1 MKRLVLLAVVLAA
14 FAPSAI
20 AGPWIKSLVTA
31 QKKAKDNKR
40 LIFVDMFADWCGW
53 CHRMEQEVFPSAAF
67 QMATDDMVLL
77 RLNTEDG
84 GEGTQLAQ
92 KLGVTTLPTFL
103 VLTHDLTVAG
113 VIRGYS
119 PPNDFVKMLTDVEK
133 QYNNF
138 LKLQADEPKFGD
150 DYGKRLQLAQAL
162 HARQKVKES
171 ETRLKKLVID
181 AKAPT
186 AVRDQAYLEL
196 AMVMFEGRRYDES
209 LKTIREFTKV
219 QSKGDLLERARM
231 LGAQVYTIQGNYLA
245 AANELRSFKATFP
258 NSPLIKS
265 VDLLLPQI
273 EQQLQQAKK

>member
-31 QKKAKDNKR
+31 QKKAKDKER
-40 LIFVDMFADWCGW
+40 LIFVDLFADWCGW

-92 KLGVTTLPTFL
+92 KFGVNTLPTFL

-113 VIRGYS
+113 IIRGYA
-119 PPNDFVKMLTDVEK
+119 PPNDFVKTLTDVDK
-133 QYNNF
+133 QYQGF
-138 LKLQADEPKFGD
+138 LKLAADEPKFGS
-150 DYGKRLQLAQAL
+150 DYDKRLQLAKEL

-181 AKAPT
+181 PKAPT
-186 AVRDQAYLEL
+186 AIRDQSYLEL
-196 AMVMFEGRRYDES
+196 AMVQFENRRYDDS
-209 LKTIREFTKV
+209 LKTIREFGKV
-219 QSKGDLLERARM
+219 QSKGESLERAKV
-231 LGAQVYTIQGNYLA
+231 LGAQAYMLQGNLLGA
-245 AANELRSFKATFP
+245 VNELRNFKATFP
-258 NSPLIKS
+258 NSQFIRN
-265 VDLLLPQI
+265 VDILLPQI
-273 EQQLQQAKK
+273 EQQLQAQK

>member
-1 MKRLVLLAVVLAA
+1 LKRLVLLAVVLAA

-31 QKKAKDNKR
+31 QKKAKDKER
-40 LIFVDMFADWCGW
+40 LIFVDLFADWCGW

-92 KLGVTTLPTFL
+92 KFGVNTLPTFL

-113 VIRGYS
+113 IIRGYA
-119 PPNDFVKMLTDVEK
+119 PPNDFVKTLTDVDK
-133 QYNNF
+133 QYQGF
-138 LKLQADEPKFGD
+138 LKLAADEPKFGS
-150 DYGKRLQLAQAL
+150 DYDKRLQLAKEL

-181 AKAPT
+181 PKAPT
-186 AVRDQAYLEL
+186 AIRDQSYLEL
-196 AMVMFEGRRYDES
+196 AMVQFENRRYDDS
-209 LKTIREFTKV
+209 LKTIREFGKV
-219 QSKGDLLERARM
+219 QSKGESLERAKV
-231 LGAQVYTIQGNYLA
+231 LGAQAYMLQGNLLGA
-245 AANELRSFKATFP
+245 VNELRNFKATFP
-258 NSPLIKS
+258 NSQFIRN
-265 VDLLLPQI
+265 VDILLPQI
-273 EQQLQQAKK
+273 EQQLQAQK